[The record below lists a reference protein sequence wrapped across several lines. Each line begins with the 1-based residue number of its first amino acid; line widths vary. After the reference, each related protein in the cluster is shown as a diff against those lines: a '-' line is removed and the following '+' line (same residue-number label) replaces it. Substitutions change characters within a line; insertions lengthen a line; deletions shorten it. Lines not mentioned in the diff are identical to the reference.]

1 MIKEYIMQ
9 YSFILFQ
16 IKLLF
21 LRFLYI
27 LIIFLTQKYNIQ
39 NIFKLSFTHID
50 RFDILRCCSFRLFS
64 HNSLRNTRIMH
75 THTRCWNTI
84 SDHVFRTKLFENYPG
99 HFPRGEH
106 APPLPPFFFKEP
118 SVYRYVLERPSS
130 SETCHHNVSCA
141 PLISFESIH
150 RLASW

>member
-1 MIKEYIMQ
+1 MQ

-84 SDHVFRTKLFENYPG
+84 SDHVLRTKLIEGCSKITLATFQGVNT
-99 HFPRGEH
+99 
-106 APPLPPFFFKEP
+106 PPSPSFFFKKP
-118 SVYRYVLERPSS
+118 SVYVLERPSS

>member
-1 MIKEYIMQ
+1 MQ

-84 SDHVFRTKLFENYPG
+84 SDHVFRTKLIEGCSKITLATFQGVNT
-99 HFPRGEH
+99 
-106 APPLPPFFFKEP
+106 PLLSPPFFLRNRAFIGM
-118 SVYRYVLERPSS
+118 SS
-130 SETCHHNVSCA
+130 SVHHRARRAIITSHA
-141 PLISFESIH
+141 P
-150 RLASW
+150 R